1 MRHHDPIR
9 EHPGPAP
16 LARIRRRLAAH
27 VLGGVLGGLALVSG
41 SLLVPTTAHAADGGV
56 AAVGASYDVQ
66 VLDATNAVRAK
77 HGLKPL
83 KPVGCPDRYARSW
96 TRHLAAA
103 DAMYHQALGPILK
116 QCDLKTAGE
125 NLAWSGGSLSAQQ
138 VVKMWMASPGHRRNI
153 LNPKYRYLGTDAWR
167 STDTGRTYVGQVF
180 GG

>member
-9 EHPGPAP
+9 GHLAHAP
-16 LARIRRRLAAH
+16 LARIRRRLAAS
-27 VLGGVLGGLALVSG
+27 VLGGLALVG
-41 SLLVPTTAHAADGGV
+41 GATLVPAPALAADGGV
-56 AAVGASYDVQ
+56 ASVGASYDAQ

-83 KPVGCPDRYARSW
+83 KPATCPDRYATSW

-103 DAMYHQALGPILK
+103 DTMVHQSLGPILRR
-116 QCDLKTAGE
+116 CDLRTAGE
-125 NLAWSGGSLSAQQ
+125 NLAWSGGSLSAQR
-138 VVKMWMASPGHRRNI
+138 VVKMWMDSPGHRRNI
-153 LNPKYRYLGTDAWR
+153 LNPRYRYLGTDAWR